1 MKTSVFLLLVLFFGG
16 LRVDGQTTTFP
27 SPGPQNCTS
36 TNTQLAPVMAPDG
49 VTIKPFL
56 RLDASCLDANL
67 ATFSINSPA
76 SFRRPTFCYNNGY
89 FPSTS
94 GYPLAIARNST
105 ANSGNC
111 DFGRSNVVADFST
124 ATIRPKGLTFTVN
137 DVDNPYDSIEVRIYN
152 AGTLVPYT
160 FTFGDPNTATSFA
173 WSGNTSGSGTV
184 VQFNGGANGVWGES
198 NGWSFLSGT
207 QNQSNAQ
214 GTIYFV
220 ADPTV
225 SVDSV
230 VVTHIIRNNRPDIN
244 AAISIGDFKWT
255 ANQVL
260 PVAFGEIDAIW
271 SVGKLTV
278 NWQTLSETNNDHFE
292 VQASADGQHFKTI
305 GAVQSKAEGGTS
317 DQVITYRFSNANE
330 VHYAAVAFSLVAFCL
345 LLFMCA
351 RKNKWVL
358 GCGIVLMVAIAGASC
373 SKSSETVNPGE
384 KDLYIRIL
392 QVDKD
397 GKQTNSKIIKAI
409 NP

>member
-1 MKTSVFLLLVLFFGG
+1 MKTSAFLLLVLFFGV
-16 LRVDGQTTTFP
+16 LKVNGQTTTFP
-27 SPGPQNCTS
+27 SPGQQNCTS
-36 TNTQLAPVMAPDG
+36 TNTQLAPVVAPDG

-56 RLDASCLDANL
+56 RLDAACLDANL

-124 ATIRPKGLTFTVN
+124 AATRPKGLTFTVN
-137 DVDNPYDSIEVRIYN
+137 DVDNPYDSIEVKVYS
-152 AGTLVPYT
+152 AGVLVPYS

-173 WSGNTSGSGTV
+173 WSNNTSGSGTV

-198 NGWSFLSGT
+198 NGWSFISGT
-207 QNQSNAQ
+207 LNQNNAQ

-220 ADPTV
+220 ADPTAF
-225 SVDSV
+225 VDSV
-230 VVTHIIRNNRPDIN
+230 VVTHIIRNSRPDIN
-244 AAISIGDFKWT
+244 AAISVGDFKWT
-255 ANQVL
+255 SNQVL
-260 PVAFGEIDAIW
+260 PVTFGEANAVIN
-271 SVGKLTV
+271 SGTLTV
-278 NWQTLSETNNDHFE
+278 NWQTLAEKNNDYFE
-292 VQASADGQHFKTI
+292 VQASADGQQFKTI
-305 GAVQSKAEGGTS
+305 GTVQSKAPGGVS
-317 DQVITYRFSNANE
+317 DQAITYRFSVTHE
-330 VHYAAVAFSLVAFCL
+330 VGYAAVALSFVAFGL
-345 LLFMCA
+345 LLLMFA

-358 GCGIVLMVAIAGASC
+358 KGSLVLIIVVAAISC
-373 SKSSETVNPGE
+373 NKSSDTVSSDNGE
-384 KDLYIRIL
+384 LFVRIL

-397 GKQTNSKIIKAI
+397 GQKTYSKIFKAV